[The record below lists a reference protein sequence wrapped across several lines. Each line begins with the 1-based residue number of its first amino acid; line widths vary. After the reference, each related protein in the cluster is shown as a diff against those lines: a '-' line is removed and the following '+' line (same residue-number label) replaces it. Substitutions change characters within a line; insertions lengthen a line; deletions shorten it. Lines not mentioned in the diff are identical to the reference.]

1 MNPRTIRMK
10 KEARALFWPWC
21 AVVICGALPVILLN
35 GYTKKLCLI
44 SFFIGVPLLA
54 ALSLGNEFQQRTL
67 SPWLTQPFSRA
78 RLWGEKM
85 SVMFAAALSAALV
98 SGIGVF
104 YLIWPQLDFTWR
116 VAFIVCVLVATASAP
131 FGTLAARSTIGGFG
145 LIICY
150 LTSVFLL
157 AGKIGPR
164 ADLEPPASLP
174 AAVITAISIFGLC
187 YAVLVLWM
195 GARKLARFQVTGGSD
210 DSDLLMAGPSVMPEV
225 MARWLRFRPSGAF
238 GNLIRKELRLQRP
251 FWLSTLVA
259 LLYLALAAM
268 FRLLT
273 SFPIH
278 PEHPALAVKF
288 AVFAT
293 LGALFMVAPVFAGI
307 LSLGEE
313 RSSGTQ
319 SWHMTL
325 PVSPLRQ
332 WLIKL
337 VMAMLAGFLSAVL
350 LPLLVVIA
358 IGSVFGSPFL
368 FVDFRELRDWM
379 ILVPAMTFASFWCA
393 CAANGTVRASLWVA
407 TVPAAIV
414 FARSGGTWLG
424 QELVRTTGTVR
435 DLALSWYHLSPLAF
449 TSVTDSARAGVLWL
463 FVPALLLGLI
473 QSSRLFRIQ
482 PQDSLLWMLRCLM
495 PAALVTVLWSF
506 SVSAGFVSSRWE
518 PFGETRKALDKL
530 QPGAKSAAKNAAVR
544 LELSGEDLAKNS
556 ALTALTQRWLR
567 GSSITV
573 APDKAHSSGY
583 LATIHLSSGLECRL
597 TVAHYGGTAA
607 SCAYK
612 GP

>member
-1 MNPRTIRMK
+1 MGARITRIK
-10 KEARALFWPWC
+10 KEVRALFWPWC
-21 AVVICGALPVILLN
+21 AVMVAGMLPAILSN
-35 GYTKKLCLI
+35 GYTKKLNLT
-44 SFFIGVPLLA
+44 SFFVGVPLLA
-54 ALSLGNEFQQRTL
+54 ALSLGNEFQHRTL
-67 SPWLTQPFSRA
+67 SLWLTQPLSRKQ
-78 RLWGEKM
+78 LWGEKM
-85 SVMFAAALSAALV
+85 SVMFASVLSAALV

-104 YLIWPQLDFTWR
+104 YFTWPHLDFTWR
-116 VAFIVCVLVATASAP
+116 VACIVCVLVATASAP
-131 FGTLAARSTIGGFG
+131 FGTLVARSTLGGFI

-150 LTSVFLL
+150 LMSVFLL
-157 AGKIGPR
+157 AGKIMLL
-164 ADLEPPASLP
+164 ADDEELPASLP
-174 AAVITAISIFGLC
+174 AAAVIAICVFGLF
-187 YAVLVLWM
+187 YAVLVLWL

-225 MARWLRFRPSGAF
+225 LARWLRFRPSGAF
-238 GNLIRKELRLQRP
+238 LNLIRKELRLLWP

-259 LLYLALAAM
+259 LFCLALAAM
-268 FRLLT
+268 FRRLT

-278 PEHPALAVKF
+278 PEHPRLAVEF
-288 AVFAT
+288 AVFLT
-293 LGALFMVAPVFAGI
+293 LGALFLLAPVFAGI

-319 SWHMTL
+319 AWHMTL

-337 VMAMLAGFLSAVL
+337 VMAMLAGFSSAVL

-358 IGSVFGSPFL
+358 VGSVFGSPFL

-379 ILVPAMTFASFWCA
+379 ILVPVLTFASFWCA

-407 TVPAAIV
+407 AAPMVIWV
-414 FARSGGTWLG
+414 ARSGGTWLG
-424 QELVRTTGTVR
+424 EELARTTGTLR
-435 DLALSWYHLSPLAF
+435 DLVLSWYHLSPLAF
-449 TSVTDSARAGVLWL
+449 TNVTDSARAGVLWL

-473 QSSRLFRIQ
+473 QSYRLFRIQ
-482 PQDSLLWMLRCLM
+482 PQDSLVWMLRCLM
-495 PAALVTVLWSF
+495 PAAIVTLLWSF

-518 PFGETRKALDKL
+518 PFSETRQALDQLHPGAAKL
-530 QPGAKSAAKNAAVR
+530 Q
-544 LELSGEDLAKNS
+544 LTGEDLSKNP
-556 ALTALTQRWLR
+556 ALTALTRRWLR
-567 GSSITV
+567 GSTIRV

-583 LATIHLSSGLECRL
+583 LATIHLASGLECRL